1 MIIAPFVNVIAMMLL
16 IDAIILASLSGVNNP
31 NTEKIIKLFTTYLFP
46 FFLLYGFCTSSGIY
60 MIVSLLDKEK
70 KMR

>member
-1 MIIAPFVNVIAMMLL
+1 MIIAPFLNVIAMMVLL
-16 IDAIILASLSGVNNP
+16 DTIVLAVSGDKNP
-31 NTEKIIKLFTTYLFP
+31 NVEKTMKVWLSYFFP

-60 MIVSLLDKEK
+60 MIVSLLDKER